1 MLQSIHDKAK
11 GILGIIIVAF
21 IGLVFALWGVG
32 DYLTGPTEQ
41 FAAKV
46 DDVQISQSEFDQGL
60 ARQRQKLEEVFKGE
74 VPNNPLFEQRIKDG
88 VLDQLITQRVLQKM
102 VVDEGYRVAD
112 QVLAQKI
119 RSMEAFQEA
128 GVFAVD
134 TYQERVQSQGMAV
147 KEFENLFRNDLAVQ
161 QLQDAVMRSSVIGK
175 NELNI
180 LNRIQNQSR
189 EVNYLL
195 FNDGQFTSGIDVSD
209 EEVSDYFAANQNA
222 YMHPEM
228 VSVSYVELKASDL
241 AKDIPVDE
249 EAVKRLY
256 DDYVASV
263 VRKEQRKA
271 SHILIDMV
279 ADADQATIAAKQAE
293 ADALIMRIKNGES
306 FAALAKQYSK
316 DPGSAAKG
324 GDLGWISKGMMT
336 PEFEQA
342 LYKLDKGAVSSVVKS
357 SFGYHIIQLSDIKS
371 AEVQSFAE
379 KKSELEQQFQ
389 AQAIEDRFYEQ
400 SELMATTAYEN
411 DQSLQEV
418 SNTLGVEI
426 KTSTVFSRYQGE
438 GIASN
443 EKVRKA
449 AFDSA
454 VLSEGRNSDIIEL
467 DRNHA
472 LVFRIDTH
480 TEAKPKALQDVEKQI
495 KAVLKTQKAN
505 QKSKAA
511 ALGALAK
518 LESGEAIDSQSVKGS
533 AILMKLGTIKR
544 DNQTADST
552 VVREAFL
559 MPKPVSA
566 KSVYK
571 VVELATGSAI
581 IELSAVNLPAE
592 ASNEQM
598 QVLVKQYQNEQAT
611 RDMTAVLEHL
621 KSKSVIVRA
630 KTL

>member
-74 VPNNPLFEQRIKDG
+74 VPNTPLFEQRIKDG

-134 TYQERVQSQGMAV
+134 AYQERVQSQGMAV

-161 QLQDAVMRSSVIGK
+161 QLQDAVMRSSVIGI

-256 DDYVASV
+256 DDYVTSV
-263 VRKEQRKA
+263 ARKEQRKA
-271 SHILIDMV
+271 SHILIDVV
-279 ADADQATIAAKQAE
+279 ADADQTTMAAKQAE
-293 ADALIMRIKNGES
+293 ADALITRIKNGES

-324 GDLGWISKGMMT
+324 GDLGWISKGMMV
-336 PEFEQA
+336 PEFEKA
-342 LYKLDKGAVSSVVKS
+342 LFKLDKGAVSTVVKS

-426 KTSTVFSRYQGE
+426 STSTVFSRHHGE

-505 QKSKAA
+505 KKSKSA
-511 ALGALAK
+511 ALSALAK
-518 LESGEAIDSQSVKGS
+518 LENGEAIDSQSVKGS
-533 AILMKLGTIKR
+533 AMLMKLGAIKR
-544 DNQTADST
+544 DNQTADPT
-552 VVREAFL
+552 VVRDAFL
-559 MPKPVSA
+559 MPKPVNT

-592 ASNEQM
+592 ASNEQL
-598 QVLVKQYQNEQAT
+598 QVLVQQYQNEQAT

>member
-32 DYLTGPTEQ
+32 DYLTGATEQ

-102 VVDEGYRVAD
+102 VEDEGYRVAD

-119 RSMEAFQEA
+119 KSMEAFQEA

-134 TYQERVQSQGMAV
+134 TYQERVLSQGMAV
-147 KEFENLFRNDLAVQ
+147 KEFENLFRSDLAVQ
-161 QLQDAVMRSSVIGK
+161 QLQDAVMRSSIIGK
-175 NELNI
+175 NELDI

-209 EEVSDYFAANQNA
+209 EEVSNYFSANQNA
-222 YMHPEM
+222 YMHPET
-228 VSVSYVELKASDL
+228 VSVSYVELKGSSL
-241 AKDIPVDE
+241 LEEIPVDE

-256 DDYVASV
+256 DDYVASAA
-263 VRKEQRKA
+263 RKEQRKA
-271 SHILIDMV
+271 SHILIDAP
-279 ADADQATIAAKQAE
+279 ADADQATLASKQAE
-293 ADALIMRIKNGES
+293 ADALVTRIKNGES
-306 FAALAKQYSK
+306 FATLAKQFSK

-324 GDLGWISKGMMT
+324 GDLGWISKGMMV

-342 LYKLDKGAVSSVVKS
+342 LFKLAKGAVSTTVKS
-357 SFGYHIIQLSDIKS
+357 SFGFHIIQLNDIKS
-371 AEVQSFAE
+371 VDVVSFAE
-379 KKSELEQQFQ
+379 KKSELTKQFQ
-389 AQAIEDRFYEQ
+389 AQAIEDHFYEQ

-418 SNTLGVEI
+418 SNALGLEI
-426 KTSTVFSRYQGE
+426 RTSKAFSRHQGE

-449 AFDSA
+449 AFDSS

-467 DRNHA
+467 DTNHV

-480 TEAKPKALQDVEKQI
+480 TEAKPKALSDVEKQI
-495 KAVLKTQKAN
+495 QVVLKTQKAN

-511 ALGALAK
+511 ALSALAK
-518 LESGEAIDSQSVKGS
+518 LENGEAIDNESVKGP
-533 AILMKLGTIKR
+533 ALLMKLGDIKR
-544 DNQTADST
+544 DNQTADTT
-552 VVREAFL
+552 VVRDAFM
-559 MPKPVSA
+559 MPKPVNN
-566 KSVYK
+566 KPVYK
-571 VVELATGSAI
+571 IVELATGNAI
-581 IELSAVNLPAE
+581 IELTAVHLPAE
-592 ASNEQM
+592 ASNEQL
-598 QVLVKQYQNEQAT
+598 QILVKQYQNEQAT

-630 KTL
+630 KAL

>member
-32 DYLTGPTEQ
+32 DYLTGATEQ

-102 VVDEGYRVAD
+102 VEDEGYRVAD

-119 RSMEAFQEA
+119 KSMEAFQEA

-134 TYQERVQSQGMAV
+134 TYQERVLSQGMAV
-147 KEFENLFRNDLAVQ
+147 KEFENLFRSDLAVQ
-161 QLQDAVMRSSVIGK
+161 QLQDAVMRSSIIGK
-175 NELNI
+175 NELDI

-209 EEVSDYFAANQNA
+209 EEVSNYFSANQNA
-222 YMHPEM
+222 YMHPET
-228 VSVSYVELKASDL
+228 VSVSYVELKGSSL
-241 AKDIPVDE
+241 LEEIPVDE

-256 DDYVASV
+256 DDYVASAA
-263 VRKEQRKA
+263 RKEQRKA
-271 SHILIDMV
+271 SHILIDAP
-279 ADADQATIAAKQAE
+279 ADADQATLASKQAE
-293 ADALIMRIKNGES
+293 ADALVTRIKNGES
-306 FAALAKQYSK
+306 FATLAKQFSK

-324 GDLGWISKGMMT
+324 GDLGWISKGMMV

-342 LYKLDKGAVSSVVKS
+342 LFKLAKGAVSTTVKS
-357 SFGYHIIQLSDIKS
+357 SFGFHIIQLNDIKS
-371 AEVQSFAE
+371 VDVVSFAE
-379 KKSELEQQFQ
+379 KKSELTKQFQ
-389 AQAIEDRFYEQ
+389 AQAIEDHFYEQ

-418 SNTLGVEI
+418 SNALGLEI
-426 KTSTVFSRYQGE
+426 RTSKAFSRHQGE

-449 AFDSA
+449 AFDSS

-467 DRNHA
+467 DTNHV

-480 TEAKPKALQDVEKQI
+480 TEAKPKALSDVEKQI
-495 KAVLKTQKAN
+495 QVVLKTQKAN

-511 ALGALAK
+511 ALSALAK
-518 LESGEAIDSQSVKGS
+518 LENGEAIDNESVKGP
-533 AILMKLGTIKR
+533 ALLMKLGDIKR
-544 DNQTADST
+544 DNQTADPT
-552 VVREAFL
+552 VVRDAFM
-559 MPKPVSA
+559 MPKPVNN
-566 KSVYK
+566 KPVYK
-571 VVELATGSAI
+571 IVELATGNAI
-581 IELSAVNLPAE
+581 IELTDVHLPAE
-592 ASNEQM
+592 ASNEQL
-598 QVLVKQYQNEQAT
+598 QILVKQYQNEQAT

-630 KTL
+630 KAL